1 MSMTAEG
8 DSQKALSFSPNSPQE
23 RVRRSRV
30 TLEKARPAAD
40 AADPGSGARLTRV
53 MAQARRHWALLV
65 LLAAGLG
72 LRVVTQLAYR
82 PALLY
87 IDSPKYLT
95 AGLEK
100 YDPQGYRGL
109 VVRPVEWVGN
119 LALVAAFQHL
129 LGLAMAVALYL
140 LLLRRGVPRWA
151 AALAAAPILLDAY
164 QLQMEQTIMPDVTFE
179 ALIVTGLL
187 ILLWRPRPRAHT
199 VALAGFV
206 FGTAATVR
214 QVGEALILPAVIAAL
229 LGARG
234 WRPRLT
240 TAGLATASFAIP
252 VLLYMT
258 YSAVVLHD
266 RFELSDQGDAVLYG
280 RVAAAADCATL
291 RLPAAERGLCP
302 TPRIVASYGV
312 DGLVNDPYSPAY
324 TVPHPADVSRA
335 EIVKRFSYA
344 VLGQQPLQVAGAIA
358 DDAVKLFAL
367 TRDTAPGDTPI
378 SRWQF
383 QTTYPR
389 YSDTITVSTASALF
403 SSNGG
408 GGAPTAVR
416 PLAVFLRDYQLHGGY
431 TPGPFLLLSLL
442 LGLAGTALGRRRGN
456 LPAVPACLLVTV
468 TGVAVLL
475 GADMYEFSWRYQLP
489 ALVTLPAA
497 GALGVTVIQAQVRQ
511 ARGRKRSAA
520 SAPDLAV
527 TLGRCPAS
535 PSSPTCDPLTPALST
550 RTTGSGS
557 GRTRS
562 SGGTAPAVRTPW
574 WKSPT
579 SH

>member
-1 MSMTAEG
+1 
-8 DSQKALSFSPNSPQE
+8 
-23 RVRRSRV
+23 
-30 TLEKARPAAD
+30 
-40 AADPGSGARLTRV
+40 
-53 MAQARRHWALLV
+53 
-65 LLAAGLG
+65 
-72 LRVVTQLAYR
+72 
-82 PALLY
+82 
-87 IDSPKYLT
+87 
-95 AGLEK
+95 
-100 YDPQGYRGL
+100 
-109 VVRPVEWVGN
+109 
-119 LALVAAFQHL
+119 
-129 LGLAMAVALYL
+129 
-140 LLLRRGVPRWA
+140 
-151 AALAAAPILLDAY
+151 
-164 QLQMEQTIMPDVTFE
+164 
-179 ALIVTGLL
+179 
-187 ILLWRPRPRAHT
+187 
-199 VALAGFV
+199 
-206 FGTAATVR
+206 
-214 QVGEALILPAVIAAL
+214 
-229 LGARG
+229 
-234 WRPRLT
+234 
-240 TAGLATASFAIP
+240 
-252 VLLYMT
+252 MT

-291 RLPAAERGLCP
+291 RLPAAERALCP

-324 TVPHPADVSRA
+324 TAPHPADVSRA

-383 QTTYPR
+383 QTTYPT

-456 LPAVPACLLVTV
+456 LPAVLACLLVTV

-511 ARGRKRSAA
+511 APRPEAERSERARSGSNVGQVPSEPEQPDVRSLDSRVVYEDHWIRLRQDQIERRDGSRGTYAVVEKPDFALIIPAENGGFHLVEEYRYPIQRRTWSFPQGNFPGRADGDPAELARLELSQETGFRARELTRIGFFHCSHGTSNQGCYVFLATGLEAGAPDREPEEQDMRQQWVPRARFEGMVRAGAITDDSSLAAYTLLVLHEKRS
-520 SAPDLAV
+520 
-527 TLGRCPAS
+527 G
-535 PSSPTCDPLTPALST
+535 
-550 RTTGSGS
+550 
-557 GRTRS
+557 
-562 SGGTAPAVRTPW
+562 
-574 WKSPT
+574 
-579 SH
+579 

>member
-1 MSMTAEG
+1 M
-8 DSQKALSFSPNSPQE
+8 
-23 RVRRSRV
+23 

-40 AADPGSGARLTRV
+40 AADPGSGAQRTRV
-53 MAQARRHWALLV
+53 TAQARRHWALLI

-109 VVRPVEWVGN
+109 VVRPLEWVGN

-151 AALAAAPILLDAY
+151 ATLAAAPILLDAY

-187 ILLWRPRPRAHT
+187 ILLWRPRPRAHA

-234 WRPRLT
+234 WRSRLT

-291 RLPAAERGLCP
+291 RLPAAERALCP
-302 TPRIVASYGV
+302 TPQIVASYGV

-324 TVPHPADVSRA
+324 TAPHPAGLSRA

-344 VLGQQPLQVAGAIA
+344 VLGQQPLRVAGAIA

-383 QTTYPR
+383 QTTYPT

-403 SSNGG
+403 GSNGG

-456 LPAVPACLLVTV
+456 PPAVLACLLVTV

-489 ALVTLPAA
+489 VLVTLPAA
-497 GALGVTVIQAQVRQ
+497 GALGVTVIQARIRQ
-511 ARGRKRSAA
+511 ARARKRSAA
-520 SAPDLAV
+520 SAPDPAV

-535 PSSPTCDPLTPALST
+535 PSSPTSGPLTPALFT
-550 RTTGSGS
+550 RITGSGS

-562 SGGTAPAVRTPW
+562 SGGTAPAVRTRCWRNP
-574 WKSPT
+574 P